1 MLSYSDRE
9 VFSAQEVQLL
19 RQAESIVKL
28 LPDQVASQD
37 LRCHEVVRIVAQT
50 LDLNPAQI
58 QDGYYGFV
66 DHSWLRTEPLNA
78 TKIVTPRIG
87 LPNILDVYCVGSL
100 PQVRLVD
107 CQHTSLPHVGW
118 AYRPSKV
125 RDDIRVVQIAEAV
138 KYISGNFT
146 PRKN

>member
-9 VFSAQEVQLL
+9 VFSAQEIQLL

-28 LPDQVASQD
+28 LPDQVASQE
-37 LRCHEVVRIVAQT
+37 LRCHEIVRIVAQA

-58 QDGYYGFV
+58 QDGFYGFV
-66 DHSWLRTEPLNA
+66 DHSWLWTEPLDTA
-78 TKIVTPRIG
+78 KIVTPRIG

-125 RDDIRVVQIAEAV
+125 RDDIRIAQISEAV
-138 KYISGNFT
+138 KYLRANLT